1 MNSCGVPIFGVNNIL
16 WCKVG
21 SIYPTFAL
29 NLERM
34 RFGTLDDLAVN
45 IKFDQTI
52 NLIDSGRDNLLV
64 SSFTCDMI
72 NAGNRISD
80 LNSLDSLFAERMQCR
95 NKKII
100 PYSALFV
107 KKNSALGGIPKN
119 SFKCGEKVLSSLR
132 NFVKGYFFT
141 MYRQLYSN
149 PWCKQHR

>member
-1 MNSCGVPIFGVNNIL
+1 MTILNLEVKDINRLVEFKEVYTLDSCGIPILGVNNIVR
-16 WCKVG
+16 CKIRC
-21 SIYPTFAL
+21 IYPTSTL
-29 NLERM
+29 DLEGM
-34 RFGTLDDLAVN
+34 CLGTLDNLTIDVE
-45 IKFDQTI
+45 FDESGY
-52 NLIDSGRDNLLV
+52 LIDSGRDNLLF

-119 SFKCGEKVLSSLR
+119 SFECGE
-132 NFVKGYFFT
+132 N
-141 MYRQLYSN
+141 Q
-149 PWCKQHR
+149 Q